1 LLAVLMETP
10 ALAPRTR
17 VRPALVPT
25 LAAIAGVALFVT
37 AGNWQRDRMEQKLA
51 LRAQFDAATAAAPVA
66 LPDLR
71 DWTPWRYRQVTMT
84 GIYDASRQILLDNK
98 VHDGRSGYQVVTPLT
113 LAEGRVVLVNRGWVA
128 GGATRVEL
136 PKVAPP
142 AGIVSVRGR
151 INIPPA
157 GYVELKHD
165 APVGPVWQN
174 LDPQRFAQVT
184 GVRVPPIVVEQLAP
198 NGSPDTLVRDWPA
211 PDFGAERNRMY
222 MYQWYTFAA
231 MAAGLWLFFTLRR
244 SR

>member
-1 LLAVLMETP
+1 MDTP
-10 ALAPRTR
+10 AQAPRRR

-25 LAAIAGVALFVT
+25 LAAIAGVALFVV
-37 AGNWQRDRMEQKLA
+37 AGNWQRDRMEQRLA
-51 LRAQFDAATAAAPVA
+51 LRAQFDTAMAAPAVA

-71 DWTPWRYRQVTMT
+71 DWTPWRYRHVVLT
-84 GIYDASRQILLDNK
+84 GIYDANRQILLDNK

-113 LAEGRVVLVNRGWVA
+113 LSDGRVVLVNRGWVA

-157 GYVELKHD
+157 AYVELKHE
-165 APVGPVWQN
+165 APAGPVWQN
-174 LDPQRFAQVT
+174 LDPRRFAQVT
-184 GVRVPPIVVEQLAP
+184 GIAVAPIVVEQTAGDGVD
-198 NGSPDTLVRDWPA
+198 NLVRDWPS
-211 PDFGAERNRMY
+211 PDLGAERNRIY
-222 MYQWYTFAA
+222 MFQWYTFAA

-244 SR
+244 PR

>member
-1 LLAVLMETP
+1 MDTP
-10 ALAPRTR
+10 ALAPRRR

-25 LAAIAGVALFVT
+25 LAAIAGVALFVV
-37 AGNWQRDRMEQKLA
+37 AGNWQRDRMEQRLA
-51 LRAQFDAATAAAPVA
+51 LRAQFDTAMAAPAVA

-71 DWTPWRYRQVTMT
+71 DWTPWRYRQVVLT
-84 GIYDASRQILLDNK
+84 GIYDANRQILLDNK

-113 LAEGRVVLVNRGWVA
+113 LSDGRVVLVNRGWVA

-157 GYVELKHD
+157 AYVELKHE
-165 APVGPVWQN
+165 APAGPVWQN
-174 LDPQRFAQVT
+174 LDPRRFAQVT
-184 GVRVPPIVVEQLAP
+184 GIAVAPIVVEQTAGDGGD
-198 NGSPDTLVRDWPA
+198 NLVRDWPS
-211 PDFGAERNRMY
+211 PDLGAERNRIY
-222 MYQWYTFAA
+222 MFQWYTFAA

-244 SR
+244 SK